1 MSKSNIDIRGWGA
14 VTTLGWS
21 ARESAKNLLS
31 GNVRPADFCTSSHL
45 TNRDLKAFEVS
56 YTGNPLKKS
65 WAMLDSALTEA
76 FSRAGLT
83 ASEIAESCLLVG
95 TTGGLFIRNEYEFTK
110 IVRQNP
116 GKESPPIA
124 CRNRGPGEVADA
136 IAQKYGIGGLIM
148 TFSMAC
154 VSSSHALVVAAQL
167 LGQKKIRR
175 AIVVGFEPLLNLTLQ
190 GFASLLLYDQEQCR
204 PFCAN
209 RSGMQLG
216 EAAAAVI
223 LEENDSLVKG
233 KNNTELDS
241 KGYRG
246 GEEGAMQAYM
256 SIRRG
261 AADEANKDSRMKAV
275 RYKFA
280 GGYLFNDNNSLTS
293 AGVDGEL
300 AKNVIGQTLTAAQI
314 SPAEIVAIKAHGT
327 GTRDNDL
334 SEGRGLVK
342 VFGDNLPP
350 VVSLKGAIGH
360 ALGAAGAVETALWI
374 SCLEEGMLPRSFG
387 FTQIDPELGFAP
399 SQVNIP
405 AMDGAYL
412 FTFFGFGGTCTSY
425 IIIKNP

>member
-1 MSKSNIDIRGWGA
+1 MTKSNIDIRGWGA

-21 ARESAKNLLS
+21 ARESANNLLA
-31 GNVRPADFCTSSHL
+31 GKVLAGDICRSSHL
-45 TNRDLKAFEVS
+45 INRELKAYEIA
-56 YTGNPLKKS
+56 YTGNPLEKA
-65 WAMLDSALTEA
+65 WAMIDSALTEA
-76 FSRAGLT
+76 FIRAELT

-95 TTGGLFIRNEYEFTK
+95 TTGGLFIRNEYEFTE

-116 GKESPPIA
+116 GKESPVIA

-136 IAQKYGIGGLIM
+136 IARKYGINGMIM

-167 LGQKKIRR
+167 LRQKKISR

-190 GFASLLLYDQEQCR
+190 GFASLLLYDDEQCR

-209 RSGMQLG
+209 RSGMQIG
-216 EAAAAVI
+216 EASAAVI
-223 LEENDSLVKG
+223 MEARSSG
-233 KNNTELDS
+233 S
-241 KGYRG
+241 KSKSAYR
-246 GEEGAMQAYM
+246 
-256 SIRRG
+256 
-261 AADEANKDSRMKAV
+261 
-275 RYKFA
+275 FA

-300 AKNVIGQTLTAAQI
+300 AGNVINHTLTAADI
-314 SPAEIVAIKAHGT
+314 TPGEIVAIKAHGT

-334 SEGRGLVK
+334 SEGRGLTR

-350 VVSLKGAIGH
+350 VVSLKGTIGH
-360 ALGAAGAVETALWI
+360 TLGAAGAVETSLWL
-374 SCLEEGMLPRSFG
+374 SCLEEGMLPKSFG
-387 FTQIDPELGFAP
+387 FTQIDPDLGFAP

-405 AMDGAYL
+405 ARDGAYL

-425 IIIKNP
+425 VIMKE

>member
-1 MSKSNIDIRGWGA
+1 MSKDTIDIRGWGA

-21 ARESAKNLLS
+21 AWESAKNLLS

-95 TTGGLFIRNEYEFTK
+95 TTGGLFIRNEYEFTE

-167 LGQKKIRR
+167 LHQKKIRR

-223 LEENDSLVKG
+223 LEENGS
-233 KNNTELDS
+233 S
-241 KGYRG
+241 KKSKAAYR
-246 GEEGAMQAYM
+246 
-256 SIRRG
+256 
-261 AADEANKDSRMKAV
+261 
-275 RYKFA
+275 FA

-293 AGVDGEL
+293 AGVDGEM

-314 SPAEIVAIKAHGT
+314 SPAEIMAIKAHGT

-360 ALGAAGAVETALWI
+360 TLGAAGAVETALWI

-405 AMDGAYL
+405 ALAGAYL
-412 FTFFGFGGTCTSY
+412 CTFFGFGGTCTSY

>member
-21 ARESAKNLLS
+21 ARESAKNLLA
-31 GNVRPADFCTSSHL
+31 GNVRQAFFCKSSHL
-45 TNRDLKAFEVS
+45 TNRELKAFEVS
-56 YTGNPLKKS
+56 YAGNSLDKS

-83 ASEIAESCLLVG
+83 AAEIAESCLFVG
-95 TTGGLFIRNEYEFTK
+95 TTGGLFIRNEFEFTEV
-110 IVRQNP
+110 VRQNP
-116 GKESPPIA
+116 GAESPPIV

-136 IAQKYGIGGLIM
+136 IAQKYGIQGMTM

-154 VSSSHALVVAAQL
+154 VSSSHALVVAEQL
-167 LGQKKIRR
+167 LRQKKIRR

-190 GFASLLLYDQEQCR
+190 GFASLLLYDDEQCR

-209 RSGMQLG
+209 RSGMQIG

-223 LEENDSLVKG
+223 LEENGS
-233 KNNTELDS
+233 S
-241 KGYRG
+241 KKREVAYR
-246 GEEGAMQAYM
+246 
-256 SIRRG
+256 
-261 AADEANKDSRMKAV
+261 
-275 RYKFA
+275 FA

-300 AKNVIGQTLTAAQI
+300 VGKVIGQTLTAAEI

-334 SEGRGLVK
+334 SEGKGMVK

-360 ALGAAGAVETALWI
+360 ALGAAGAVETALWL
-374 SCLEEGMLPRSFG
+374 SCLEEGMLPKSFG

-399 SQVNIP
+399 SQINIP
-405 AMDGAYL
+405 APDGAYL

-425 IIIKNP
+425 LIIKE

>member
-1 MSKSNIDIRGWGA
+1 MSKGTIDIRGWGA

-21 ARESAKNLLS
+21 AWESAKNLLS

-95 TTGGLFIRNEYEFTK
+95 TTGGLFIRNEYEFTE

-167 LGQKKIRR
+167 LHQKKIRR

-223 LEENDSLVKG
+223 LEENGS
-233 KNNTELDS
+233 S
-241 KGYRG
+241 KKSKAAYR
-246 GEEGAMQAYM
+246 
-256 SIRRG
+256 
-261 AADEANKDSRMKAV
+261 
-275 RYKFA
+275 FA

-293 AGVDGEL
+293 AGVDGEM

-314 SPAEIVAIKAHGT
+314 SPAEIMAIKAHGT

-360 ALGAAGAVETALWI
+360 TLGAAGAVETALWI

-405 AMDGAYL
+405 ALAGAYL
-412 FTFFGFGGTCTSY
+412 CTFFGFGGTCTSY